1 MALQDNPTPTELSR
15 LLVFALAASAGVH
28 AALVPAHAAE
38 TPLFGAMFA
47 LSALALAGVAVWV
60 DHTPGPVAL
69 VAAVLL
75 LSSLLAAYAATRLV
89 ALPPLAHT
97 EPVDPLGAA
106 TKLVEAAGL
115 VLALRLFHAPAGHAT
130 VLPAQ
135 REGAGP

>member
-1 MALQDNPTPTELSR
+1 MNRARVVR
-15 LLVFALAASAGVH
+15 LLVLALAASAGVH

-38 TPLFGAMFA
+38 TPLPGAMFA
-47 LSALALAGVAVWV
+47 LSALALAGVALWV
-60 DHTPGPVAL
+60 DHTSGPVAL
-69 VAAVLL
+69 AAAVLL

-97 EPVDPLGAA
+97 EAVDALGTA

-115 VLALRLFHAPAGHAT
+115 VLALRLFHTPAGHAT
-130 VLPAQ
+130 VLPAE